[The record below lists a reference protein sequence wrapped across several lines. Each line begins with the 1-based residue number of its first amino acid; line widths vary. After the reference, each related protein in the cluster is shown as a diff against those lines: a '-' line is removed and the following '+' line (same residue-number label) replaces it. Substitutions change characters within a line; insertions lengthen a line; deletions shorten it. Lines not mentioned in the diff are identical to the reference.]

1 MDPSTQPAGGPRS
14 RRGRDV
20 GPGHPP
26 PAAPLPAASLVRVLL
41 LGPVLVAAVI
51 ASTGC
56 GVRQEPLELVDG
68 RLTLGVGTGQAEPAG
83 LQEMLSGLLRIAEDH
98 ARSLGREV
106 DGPPRFLSSVQG
118 SFTRAG
124 ASEDLVLYL
133 VSPWPRCCP
142 MVGLALFR
150 DGAPVR
156 HTVFDGAHQALVLF
170 PGGGGDGRD
179 GAFLM
184 GSFGQGGSMSGS
196 LTALAFEGE
205 GWREVGFLP
214 IYGGDCGSG
223 LAGGAETAYRILGD
237 VMGRLFREEYRSD
250 CSGVWE
256 RVGERE
262 EVEAAVSGWREPT
275 EFVELGLE
283 G

>member
-1 MDPSTQPAGGPRS
+1 MATA
-14 RRGRDV
+14 
-20 GPGHPP
+20 
-26 PAAPLPAASLVRVLL
+26 
-41 LGPVLVAAVI
+41 
-51 ASTGC
+51 GC
-56 GVRQEPLELVDG
+56 GVRQEPLDLVDG
-68 RLTLGVGTGQAEPAG
+68 RFSLGAGTERTEPARIPET
-83 LQEMLSGLLRIAEDH
+83 LPGLLRVAENH

-106 DGPPRFLSSVQG
+106 DEPPRPLSSVQG

-156 HTVFDGAHQALVLF
+156 HTVFEGAHQALVLF

-205 GWREVGFLP
+205 SWREAGFLP
-214 IYGGDCGSG
+214 IYVGDCGSG
-223 LAGGAETAYRILGD
+223 LAGGTENAYRILGD
-237 VMGRLFREEYRSD
+237 ALGGLFREEYRSD

-262 EVEAAVSGWREPT
+262 GVEAEVAGWREPT